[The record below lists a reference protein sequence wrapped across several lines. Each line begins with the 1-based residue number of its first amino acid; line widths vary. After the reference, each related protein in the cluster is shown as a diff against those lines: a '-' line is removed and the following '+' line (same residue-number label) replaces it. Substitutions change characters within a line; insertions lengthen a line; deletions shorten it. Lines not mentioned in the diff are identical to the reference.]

1 MTYIDLFETQK
12 FLSQQNKASGRV
24 LRRQITGAA
33 LFLLLGGGYALYHAN
48 ANAKAAPQV
57 APPPAAVSVETLKPQ
72 PVKAFSE
79 FSGRLNAV
87 DYAEIR
93 PQVSGRITEIRFK
106 DGQQVKAGD
115 ILFVIDPRPYQAAT
129 AKAAADLQS
138 AKVNAALAHA
148 TLARYDSLRKQNAIA
163 ELTYD
168 QSANAAKVA
177 DAAIQSS
184 AAALA
189 QSQVDVDHA

>member
-1 MTYIDLFETQK
+1 MAHVDLFEAQK
-12 FLSQQNKASGRV
+12 LLRRPSPGS
-24 LRRQITGAA
+24 LRRQAFAGAA
-33 LFLLLGGGYALYHAN
+33 ILMLGGGYFIWHAS
-48 ANAKAAPQV
+48 AKPDVPA
-57 APPPAAVSVETLKPQ
+57 APPPAAVSVETLQ
-72 PVKAFSE
+72 PRDIAPSSQ
-79 FSGRLNAV
+79 FSGRITAV
-87 DYAEIR
+87 DYAELR
-93 PQVSGRITEIRFK
+93 PQVTGRITEIRFK

-138 AKVNAALAHA
+138 AKVNARLAHA
-148 TLARYDSLRKQNAIA
+148 TLTRYDSLRKQNAIA

-168 QSANAAKVA
+168 QSVNAAQVA